1 MIANPGPLTPRA
13 PLAHRFCRQA
23 LTAAALGLA
32 LAVAPATMAAADPS
46 FSSSRITASTMTGT
60 VTGASN
66 PSAYRVVLYVHTP
79 GMAPHQYRLVRVKGG
94 PTYAL
99 KAGGKVS
106 IPYAK
111 TVGNRVATSF
121 AAFIIP
127 ASKNDLPDSLW
138 LSDNGSTAA
147 SFNLPDA
154 VGWSGLLSR

>member
-1 MIANPGPLTPRA
+1 MIANPGPLSPRA
-13 PLAHRFCRQA
+13 PLAHRICRQA

-46 FSSSRITASTMTGT
+46 IGSPRITSSTLTGT

-66 PSAYRVVLYVHTP
+66 LSAYRVVLYVHTP

-94 PTYAL
+94 PIYAL
-99 KAGGKVS
+99 KAGGKFS

-111 TVGNRVATSF
+111 AVGNRAATRF
-121 AAFIIP
+121 AAFIVP

-138 LSDNGSTAA
+138 LSDNGSTPA
-147 SFNLPDA
+147 SFNLADSVA
-154 VGWSGLLSR
+154 WSGLLSR